1 MVESN
6 QGHEGDRVDPKA
18 GDDKS
23 IHSWRA
29 SAEVARFSVE
39 FLSRIPLVDVTD
51 GRIVGSRAMAAP
63 SVAQAGQQLY
73 RAPRFPSDSSSV
85 SRCQGKDVSTNDAFA
100 KPTNAKAIRSAG
112 TLGSAVDQPS
122 DPPLISS
129 FAGVD
134 KFELLQ

>member
-51 GRIVGSRAMAAP
+51 GRIVGSRAMAAHQSLKLANSYTELQDSRVTP
-63 SVAQAGQQLY
+63 
-73 RAPRFPSDSSSV
+73 RACRAV
-85 SRCQGKDVSTNDAFA
+85 
-100 KPTNAKAIRSAG
+100 KARM
-112 TLGSAVDQPS
+112 
-122 DPPLISS
+122 
-129 FAGVD
+129 
-134 KFELLQ
+134 